1 MMTVNLRSVIRAIF
15 YPVTA
20 SAVLIPLLVFWL
32 LVSFANWGGL
42 LGLFLMF
49 LVIPAVFRF
58 QMIVLEAR
66 ARGVEPATPDQEFFN
81 WFGNA
86 WTLFPTV
93 IVALVIWATYV
104 TSRNFGFAWGAVIVA
119 VASALYPASLAVL
132 AVTRSPLQSLNPVAI
147 FRVLE
152 RCGSTLW
159 IASAF
164 LLAGCWLS
172 YLSTS
177 LPELFANLSQLLV
190 TFAFFSLTGSLIE
203 PYGLFSEIDIPP
215 PLEKTVDEISADT
228 EKHRMAVLSH
238 AYGFVS
244 RDNREGGF
252 KHIFAEIEKDPD
264 PGAAWA
270 WYFERML
277 GWEQQQPALFFAQH
291 HIHDMLTYGE
301 LTPALK
307 VIMRCRLVDPQFKP
321 SPEDMPAAIEAAENS
336 GNIELATV
344 LKQG

>member
-1 MMTVNLRSVIRAIF
+1 MSPLKVIRAVV

-20 SAVLIPLLVFWL
+20 MAVLVPLLVFWL
-32 LVSFANWGGL
+32 LVSFAKWGGL

-66 ARGVEPATPDQEFFN
+66 ARGAEPATPDHEFFN

-86 WTLFPTV
+86 WTLFPAV
-93 IVALVIWATYV
+93 IVVLVTWAVYV
-104 TSRNFGFAWGAVIVA
+104 TSRDFGLAWGSVVIVL
-119 VASALYPASLAVL
+119 ASALYPASLAVL

-147 FRVLE
+147 FRVLD
-152 RCGSTLW
+152 RCGATLW

-164 LLAGCWLS
+164 LVAGCWLS
-172 YLSTS
+172 YLGQG
-177 LPELFANLSQLLV
+177 LPEMLASLTQLFV
-190 TFAFFSLTGSLIE
+190 TFAFFSLTGTLIE
-203 PYGLFSEIDIPP
+203 PYGLFDEVDIPA
-215 PLEKTVDEISADT
+215 PLEKTQDEVSANIEKRRVD
-228 EKHRMAVLSH
+228 VLSH

-252 KHIFAEIEKDPD
+252 KHIFAEIENDPD

-277 GWEQQQPALFFAQH
+277 GWEQQQHALFFAQH
-291 HIHDMLTYGE
+291 YIHDMFAYGE
-301 LTPALK
+301 FTPALK

-321 SPEDMPAAIEAAENS
+321 SHEDLPAAIEAAENS